1 MNVTFDAV
9 VDWLRL
15 SKTAGGFLRFCT
27 SWIPSRAPSCTPLV
41 VDPAARAGSGT
52 RTGEGVSSPRRD
64 NKRERVKN
72 RLEEPSEGASFPK
85 MLVTKLIG
93 FEIFR
98 FRVGL
103 GILVGR
109 AG

>member
-1 MNVTFDAV
+1 MNVIFVAV
-9 VDWLRL
+9 VDRLRL
-15 SKTAGGFLRFCT
+15 SKTAGGFLRFLT
-27 SWIPSRAPSCTPLV
+27 S
-41 VDPAARAGSGT
+41 VDPAARAGSGSQI
-52 RTGEGVSSPRRD
+52 GEGVSSPRRD

-72 RLEEPSEGASFPK
+72 RFEEPSEGVSFPK

-98 FRVGL
+98 FRVEL